1 MRRVTALRL
10 HGWPIG
16 RHHYI
21 VTVSDAFEAHS
32 TALSYGGG
40 RDGVSNLTSLL
51 GSLGRPYHDYHRP
64 IHKKAAALLH
74 GVATSHGFVDAN
86 KRTAWLLTDLLVE
99 CSGCSL
105 ELQEDDAID
114 DLVVNV
120 VPGDMSESQLAQ

>member
-1 MRRVTALRL
+1 M
-10 HGWPIG
+10 
-16 RHHYI
+16 
-21 VTVSDAFEAHS
+21 
-32 TALSYGGG
+32 
-40 RDGVSNLTSLL
+40 
-51 GSLGRPYHDYHRP
+51 
-64 IHKKAAALLH
+64 HKKAAALLH

>member
-1 MRRVTALRL
+1 M
-10 HGWPIG
+10 
-16 RHHYI
+16 
-21 VTVSDAFEAHS
+21 TVSDAFEAHS

-40 RDGVSNLTSLL
+40 RDAVSNLTSLL
-51 GSLGRPYHDYHRP
+51 GSLGRPYHGHHRP
-64 IHKKAAALLH
+64 IHKKTAALLH

-99 CSGCSL
+99 RSGYSL

-120 VPGDMSESQLAQ
+120 VTGDMSESQLAQWIRAG